1 MPTLSRG
8 VPSASPA
15 DLSEADPERYLRIDF
30 PAGGGRVRIPWE
42 GEGDE
47 LSYDV
52 FPVAG
57 TPDRYAATAFAIEI
71 VLDDGTVLEAT
82 DHHGT
87 PLHPADQA
95 DAKRLW
101 VDQWNRVIVVLG
113 RSRIREL
120 AAVSAAADPSTVFL
134 DTVRVREAVPEPVT
148 LLGAADTRRGT
159 HASAEFSRGN
169 TAPLVGLP
177 HGGVFALP
185 MTDASAGNWPYR
197 WQMSEPALQGFATSH
212 LPSPWIGDR
221 GVFQLMPSPVA
232 DPDPSREARAL
243 RFDRDTELARPDIY
257 RVALSSDEG
266 RIDATLAADDHAV
279 GLRAES
285 HSGALAIIV
294 DHLGEAVDASWA
306 VDGGELRIDVRLRD
320 ASGEHFVHA
329 RIPDPASVRL
339 VREGGRLRGSVEIAG
354 ARTDVVVGVSSIGP
368 DEARDHAAAGIDDML
383 CRAHDAWVTA
393 FSRLEVEG
401 APPALRRAIAGSL
414 ARVFAYP
421 NRHDED
427 GRYRSPVDGGVRDG
441 AFSSNNG
448 FWDTYRTAWPL
459 LGLLAPRTA
468 ARLADG
474 FVQHFRDAGWVARWS
489 APGPVDS
496 MTGTTSDTVF
506 AGLAEQGVAIDL
518 DAAYASAF
526 RHATLPSADPRV
538 GRKGL
543 GPARFRGYVD
553 IGTHEGL
560 GWTLDGAI
568 NDGSA
573 ARLAELLIRA
583 GGDTEE
589 LHAEHE
595 YLARRALSYRDSFHR
610 GFFRG
615 RDAEGTW
622 REPFDPDEW
631 GHDYT
636 ETNAWGTAFTA
647 PHDGAGL
654 AALHGGEAALG
665 TALDA
670 MLARE
675 ETADKPGSYGFVIHE
690 MTEARDTRMGMLALS
705 NQPGHH
711 IPFMYAFAGR
721 HDDAHRLVVE
731 ARDRLFVGG
740 EIGQG
745 YPGDEDNGEMSAWYL
760 FTTIGLYPLVPGSG
774 EFVLTPPRLPRVV
787 LRPEG
792 RDPIVI
798 EATNPG
804 AHHIREV
811 RVDGAPWDRI
821 SIGSAEL
828 ATVQHIEFVLA
839 DEPSGWAADTRPGS
853 FSAEFDVSAPLR
865 DLLRTVPGSVTD
877 DEGTAPVALA
887 AGESLEAALA
897 DPATVGL
904 YALTSAG
911 DPAPLPMAVPP
922 VTARWR
928 LEGLTPGGWVLLDE
942 REASF
947 DRAQT
952 RPFPARAALVSAIRL
967 TTETPLELAQIE
979 VFAA

>member
-15 DLSEADPERYLRIDF
+15 DLPETDPERYLRIDF
-30 PAGGGRVRIPWE
+30 PTGGGRILIPWE

-57 TPDRYAATAFAIEI
+57 SPDRYAATAFAIEI
-71 VLDDGTVLEAT
+71 VLDDGTILEAT

-87 PLHPADQA
+87 RLLPAEQA

-101 VDQWNRVIVVLG
+101 ADQWNRVIVAVG
-113 RSRIREL
+113 RHRIREL
-120 AAVSAAADPSTVFL
+120 AAVSTEASTVFL
-134 DTVRVREAVPEPVT
+134 DAVRVREAAPEPRT
-148 LLGAADTRRGT
+148 LLDAADTRRGS

-177 HGGVFALP
+177 HGGVFGLP

-197 WQMSEPALQGFATSH
+197 WQMSRPALQGFATSH
-212 LPSPWIGDR
+212 IPSPWIGDR
-221 GVFQLMPSPVA
+221 GVFQLIPSPAA

-243 RFDRDTELARPDIY
+243 RFDRDAEIARPDVY
-257 RVALSSDEG
+257 RVALSSDTG
-266 RIDATLAADDHAV
+266 SIDATLAAADHAI
-279 GLRAES
+279 GLRVES

-294 DHLGEAVDASWA
+294 DHLGEAADASWA
-306 VDGGELRIDVRLRD
+306 VEGDELRLDVRLRD

-329 RIPDPASVRL
+329 RIPDPARVRL
-339 VREGGRLRGSVEIAG
+339 AWDGGRLSGSVEIAG
-354 ARTDVVVGVSSIGP
+354 TRADVVVGVSSIGT
-368 DEARDHAAAGIDDML
+368 DEARHHAAVGIDEML
-383 CRAHDAWVTA
+383 CRAREAWSTA
-393 FSRLEVEG
+393 FSRLEIED
-401 APPALRRAIAGSL
+401 APPAVHRAIAGSL

-421 NRHDED
+421 NRHDEG
-427 GRYRSPVDGGVRDG
+427 GRYRSPADGAVRDG

-459 LGLLAPRTA
+459 LGLLAPHTA

-496 MTGTTSDTVF
+496 MTGTTSETVF
-506 AGLAEQGVAIDL
+506 AGLAAQGVAIDRH
-518 DAAYASAF
+518 AAYASAF
-526 RHATLPSADPRV
+526 RHATVPSADPRV

-543 GPARFRGYVD
+543 GSARFRGYVD
-553 IGTHEGL
+553 TGTHEGL

-568 NDGSA
+568 NDASA
-573 ARLAELLIRA
+573 ARLVEGLIRA
-583 GGDTEE
+583 GDDTAE
-589 LHAEHE
+589 LRAERD
-595 YLARRALSYRDSFHR
+595 YLARRALSYRDSFHG

-615 RDAEGTW
+615 RDADGAW
-622 REPFDPDEW
+622 REPFDPGEW

-636 ETNAWGTAFTA
+636 ETTAWGTAFTA

-665 TALDA
+665 AALDE
-670 MLARE
+670 MLATE
-675 ETADKPGSYGFVIHE
+675 ETADRPGSYGFVIHE

-705 NQPGHH
+705 NQPAHH
-711 IPFMYAFAGR
+711 IPYMYAFAGR

-760 FTTIGLYPLVPGSG
+760 FATIGLYPLVPASG

-792 RDPIVI
+792 REPLVI
-798 EATNPG
+798 EATNAG
-804 AHHIREV
+804 APYVREV
-811 RVDGAPWDRI
+811 RVDGARWERI
-821 SIGSAEL
+821 SIGSVEL
-828 ATVQHIEFVLA
+828 AAARRIEFVLS
-839 DEPSGWAADTRPGS
+839 DEPSGWAAGTRPSS
-853 FSAEFDVSAPLR
+853 FSAEFGVAGALR
-865 DLLRTVPGSVTD
+865 DLLRIVPGSVTD
-877 DEGTAPVALA
+877 DRGEAPVALA
-887 AGESLEAALA
+887 TGESIEAVLT
-897 DPATVGL
+897 DPAEVGL
-904 YALTSAG
+904 YALTLAG
-911 DPAPLPMAVPP
+911 DPAPFPMTAPP
-922 VTARWR
+922 VAARWR
-928 LEGLTPGGWVLLDE
+928 LEGLTPAGWVLLDE
-942 REASF
+942 RRASF
-947 DRAQT
+947 DPAQT
-952 RPFPARAALVSAIRL
+952 RPFPARRERVSVVRL
-967 TTETPLELAQIE
+967 TAEAPIELAQIE